1 MVGLVM
7 GVIVMWGSPSSAAGV
22 VRAGGC
28 AVWALPPEARCAGV
42 AREAVGETL
51 GALRLPEGMVDDAVT
66 MVSEL
71 ATNVFVHALG
81 GRPLPTMPTAG
92 LPEVQIYVRKR
103 GSEVVVRV
111 FDCAAWCGT
120 VPTGA
125 NLRPPPEAEGGRG
138 LELVNALAVEHRGRW
153 GAHRSRSQ
161 LGSVPV
167 SGKVV
172 YFALPATVA
181 WCPPRRDCLEAVRE
195 LRRLLDAR
203 GIGPLQLGEGWRMA
217 VLSVRAEIT
226 VWVRDETFF
235 VTLPDGGA
243 LHPVCDVVAVAE
255 EIVRCNEDLDARSVK
270 K

>member
-1 MVGLVM
+1 M
-7 GVIVMWGSPSSAAGV
+7 
-22 VRAGGC
+22 R
-28 AVWALPPEARCAGV
+28 
-42 AREAVGETL
+42 ETL
-51 GALRLPEGMVDDAVT
+51 GALRLPDGMVDDAET

-92 LPEVQIYVRKR
+92 LPEVQIYVRKQ
-103 GSEVVVRV
+103 GTQVVVRV
-111 FDCAAWCGT
+111 FDSAAWCGT
-120 VPTGA
+120 VPDGA

-138 LELVNALAVEHRGRW
+138 LELVNALAVENRGRW

-161 LGSVPV
+161 LGSAPV

-172 YFALPATVA
+172 YFALPVTVA
-181 WCPPRRDCLEAVRE
+181 WSPPRRDCLEAARE

-203 GIGPLQLGEGWRMA
+203 GIRPVQLGQGWQMA

-235 VTLPDGGA
+235 VTLPGGDGA
-243 LHPVCDVVAVAE
+243 CHPVGDVVEVAE
-255 EIVRCNEDLDARSVK
+255 EIVRCNEDLNARVRPGA
-270 K
+270 